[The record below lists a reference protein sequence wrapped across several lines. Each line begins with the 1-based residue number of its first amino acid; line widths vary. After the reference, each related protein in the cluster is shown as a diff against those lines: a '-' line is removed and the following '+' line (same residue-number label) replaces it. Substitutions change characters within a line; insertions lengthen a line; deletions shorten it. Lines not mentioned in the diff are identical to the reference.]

1 MIEIIDTMM
10 AIILLIVLAT
20 FLLVTCPIWILP
32 YAIYT
37 LWWRK

>member
-1 MIEIIDTMM
+1 MIELIDNLM
-10 AIILLIVLAT
+10 AVIMLIVLAA

-37 LWWRK
+37 IWRHR

>member
-1 MIEIIDTMM
+1 MLEFIDVMM
-10 AIILLIVLAT
+10 ALIMLMVVAA

-37 LWWRK
+37 IWWRK